1 MNDRVRHTASF
12 RDPSGFLFYDQG
24 ELFRQVNH
32 SYANHYD
39 QLMESGLYNT
49 LVEAGLLIPHLDVS
63 NELELSEG
71 GYKVIKPEP
80 IQFLSYPYEWAFS
93 QLRDAALTTLKI
105 QKHAV
110 KFGLS
115 LKDSSAYNIQFH
127 HGRPLMIDTL
137 SFEPLDKGKP
147 WVAYRQ
153 FCQHFLAPLSLMAFR
168 DIRLGNLLRTYID
181 GIPLDLASTLLPTR
195 TRLNMG
201 LLFHI
206 HLHASAQ
213 KRFSSTS
220 IKSENIQGR
229 SLGRYGLEGIMEGL
243 EKATMNLG
251 WEPGGTEWGDYYD
264 FHGYDSESFDR
275 KTALVEEFLDQLN
288 PTSAW
293 DLGANIGT
301 FSRLLS
307 DRGIPTIA
315 FDFDPAAVEMNYR
328 RCVEKSESHLLPLV
342 MDLTNPSPSIGWS
355 NQERQ
360 SLLDR
365 GPADLVLA
373 LALMHHLAISNNV
386 PFDDLANFFSVI
398 SRWLII
404 EFVPKEDPQV
414 QRLLA
419 SREDIFEDYS
429 IEVFEKIFNKSF
441 EVHRKEVVAN
451 SNRTLFLMENR
462 EQ

>member
-1 MNDRVRHTASF
+1 
-12 RDPSGFLFYDQG
+12 
-24 ELFRQVNH
+24 
-32 SYANHYD
+32 
-39 QLMESGLYNT
+39 MESGLYNT

-63 NELELSEG
+63 NELDLFEG

-93 QLRDAALTTLKI
+93 QLRDAALATLKI

-153 FCQHFLAPLSLMAFR
+153 FCQHFLAPLSLMAYR
-168 DIRLGNLLRTYID
+168 DVRLGNLLRTYID

-243 EKATMNLG
+243 EKTTMNLG

-264 FHGYDSESFDR
+264 IHGYDSESFDR
-275 KTALVEEFLDQLN
+275 KTALVEEFLDPLN

-328 RCVEKSESHLLPLV
+328 RCVEGSESHLLPLV

-386 PFDDLANFFSVI
+386 PFDDLANFFSVT

-419 SREDIFEDYS
+419 SREDIFVNYTSEA
-429 IEVFEKIFNKSF
+429 FENSF
-441 EVHRKEVVAN
+441 AKNFRMLRKEMIGGTK
-451 SNRTLFLMENR
+451 RTLYLLENISN
-462 EQ
+462 